1 MGDPREPGDGTPL
14 ARVHDLRPRTSR
26 DPDGKQP
33 ADARVPSLQ
42 VRDDEVTE
50 LDGRALA
57 DFGAL
62 DTFLARHGLDHA
74 VATEAM
80 AVDPVTF
87 GRMLVHPA
95 GPAEDLAR
103 LAVGMTPAQ
112 LTAAVVGLR
121 TGELAMAATKL
132 RAVRESWGDRP
143 ADGEVLVMGPTDPDA
158 AGGGGPGR
166 AVPRE
171 TPWSTALTISSY
183 AARGLRSRI
192 VTGGAR
198 SGPAPEPLGHAVR
211 RVFLAHAMGSWGV
224 ALPRADDADQR
235 VAALEVVALL
245 LGLDARS
252 PATRADAE
260 SAMATPADDF
270 GLDGPGLRR
279 RASILTVAGRPQV
292 AASLRR
298 AAELVSLGDAEVD
311 RLCASLR
318 PASASVDALETEA
331 IDLQARAATE
341 CAAFLREAA
350 TVYAALG
357 LGRPAST

>member
-132 RAVRESWGDRP
+132 RAIRESWGDRP
-143 ADGEVLVMGPTDPDA
+143 ADGEVLVMGPTEPDA

-211 RVFLAHAMGSWGV
+211 RVVLAHAMGSWGV

-245 LGLDARS
+245 L
-252 PATRADAE
+252 
-260 SAMATPADDF
+260 

-331 IDLQARAATE
+331 IDLQARAAME

-357 LGRPAST
+357 LGRPASN